1 MLPVISQNQNKFG
14 IYIYIYIKQLLK
26 TKELNWVVR
35 VCVDF
40 RRRKEYALVG

>member
-14 IYIYIYIKQLLK
+14 IYIYIKRLLK